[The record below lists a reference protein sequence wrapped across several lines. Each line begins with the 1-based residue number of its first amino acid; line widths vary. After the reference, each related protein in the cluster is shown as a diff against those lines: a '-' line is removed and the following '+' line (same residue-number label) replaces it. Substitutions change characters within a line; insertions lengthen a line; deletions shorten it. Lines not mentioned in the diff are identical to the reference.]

1 MIVYNAYLRMLT
13 DRREAL
19 YNPYAPLSTDSW
31 NQTLRKSKLF
41 HQSWARKS
49 IRTKYESHF
58 EDQITGNIGQWIK
71 GEDLSMQETVT
82 LKLYTDFDDLQWA
95 MKQCFRLKTIENIEA
110 DHGGADTDQ
119 KCTETDQ
126 NMTKREKMISRHN
139 QNQREQ
145 LEARMQVF
153 FHWRAAL
160 MIVLNKFGTRWR
172 DIENTEALFTGI
184 NQKMGISSTAA
195 FSFYGPLSTTTSY
208 QVAKGFA
215 TEKGMVLKISSR
227 FPRLNYCN
235 AFQASLLSDYPEE
248 QEWLIGHMCLV
259 KVCRHFFDAFCS
271 FLLFTT
277 CSNRCPR
284 FGGHHSRHQHQ

>member
-1 MIVYNAYLRMLT
+1 
-13 DRREAL
+13 
-19 YNPYAPLSTDSW
+19 
-31 NQTLRKSKLF
+31 
-41 HQSWARKS
+41 
-49 IRTKYESHF
+49 
-58 EDQITGNIGQWIK
+58 
-71 GEDLSMQETVT
+71 MQNVVT

-95 MKQCFRLKTIENIEA
+95 MKQCFRLETM
-110 DHGGADTDQ
+110 ADTKQEQNEREQKFHRHDQ
-119 KCTETDQ
+119 
-126 NMTKREKMISRHN
+126 RL
-139 QNQREQ
+139 REQ
-145 LEARMQVF
+145 LETRIEVF
-153 FHWRAAL
+153 FHWRGAL

-259 KVCRHFFDAFCS
+259 KVCRQFFLMHFIILFIFAFYS
-271 FLLFTT
+271 LFKLSLFLIL
-277 CSNRCPR
+277 RCPR